1 MVKTTQWV
9 VNTMIKDMLLA
20 DLVTELPGA
29 VRAQR
34 LVSALREHFCCGA
47 VGLLRLEG
55 ESLRPVAMEGLAPE
69 VMGRQF
75 RVAEHPRLASI
86 LDSRYVTRFEPGT
99 DLPDP
104 YDGLLASN
112 VGQPLPV
119 HDCMG
124 VSLFVEGRLWGA
136 ITLDSLHAGA
146 FGLTSQ
152 NDLARFTL
160 LIEATV
166 RVSWLEE
173 EHRRLRA
180 ARFMTPAFE
189 SPQPSSELLGQSDI
203 FRQRLQELDIAATSD
218 LPVLLTGETG
228 VGKELFARRLHLSS
242 GRRQHPLIQVNCAA
256 LPESLAEGELF
267 GHAKG
272 AFSGAVAA
280 RVGRIEAAQGGTLFL
295 DEVGELPLSIQA
307 KLLRTLQSG
316 EIQRLGEDRV
326 RQVDVRIVAAT
337 NRPLK
342 ESVTEGIFRPDLYHR
357 LSVYPIPVPPLRERG
372 NDVVLLAGH
381 FLELNRSRL
390 GLRSL
395 RLSPEAEVALMHY
408 AWPGNVRELE
418 HAISRAALKAASR
431 HESRQAIVT
440 ITTDLLGLEEHPLVL
455 TGGLATV
462 PDEMPKEPLP
472 VVSLRESVEAIQ
484 RLSIRNALNL
494 THGNWSEAARR
505 LEMDPSNLHKL
516 ARRLGLR

>member
-1 MVKTTQWV
+1 
-9 VNTMIKDMLLA
+9 MIKDMLLA
-20 DLVTELPGA
+20 DLVNELPAA

-34 LVSALREHFCCGA
+34 LVSALQEHFCCGA

-55 ESLRPVAMEGLAPE
+55 ENLRPVAMEGLVPE

-75 RVAEHPRLASI
+75 SVAEHPRLARI
-86 LDSRYVTRFEPGT
+86 LEHRQVTRFEPGT

-104 YDGLLASN
+104 YDGLLASS
-112 VGQPLPV
+112 VGLPLPV

-124 VSLFVEGRLWGA
+124 VSLYVEGQLWGA
-136 ITLDSLHAGA
+136 ITLDSLHPGA
-146 FGLTSQ
+146 FGSACQ

-173 EHRRLRA
+173 EYRRLKA
-180 ARFMTPAFE
+180 ARFTAPGMSEP
-189 SPQPSSELLGQSDI
+189 PPPSDLLGQSEI
-203 FRQRLQELDIAATSD
+203 FRQRLQELDIAAASD

-228 VGKELFARRLHLSS
+228 VGKELFARRLHLAS
-242 GRRQHPLIQVNCAA
+242 GRRQQPLIQVNCAA

-272 AFSGAVAA
+272 AFSGAVTS
-280 RVGRIEAAQGGTLFL
+280 RMGRIEAAQGGTLFL

-316 EIQRLGEDRV
+316 EIQRLGEDRT

-342 ESVTEGIFRPDLYHR
+342 DSVAEGQFRADLYHR

-372 NDVVLLAGH
+372 TDVLLLAGH

-408 AWPGNVRELE
+408 EWPGNVRELE

-431 HESRQAIVT
+431 YENRQAIIT

-462 PDEMPKEPLP
+462 PDVAPHEPLP
-472 VVSLRESVEAIQ
+472 IVSLRESVEAIQ
-484 RLSIRNALNL
+484 RLSIRNALNQ
-494 THGNWSEAARR
+494 TEGNWSEAARR

-516 ARRLGLR
+516 AKRLGLRAV